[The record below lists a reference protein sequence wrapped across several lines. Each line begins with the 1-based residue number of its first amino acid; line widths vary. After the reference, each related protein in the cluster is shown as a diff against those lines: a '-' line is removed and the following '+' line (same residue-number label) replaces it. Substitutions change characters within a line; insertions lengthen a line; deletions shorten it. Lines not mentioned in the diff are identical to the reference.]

1 MRFRE
6 LLEYKRDITTANL
19 GEQLVKAI
27 TLGAQSSVGNTINK
41 LREIIP
47 GIEISSDR
55 GDESVT
61 QIMATLG
68 AYISE
73 VLKFFEDADPTAN
86 KQYTEWIIRRFIDG
100 GIRYLEDVD
109 STVAENLA
117 IYHELKTR
125 RMIPPELMDINK
137 FKGDANP
144 NSVIRFFRKVYN
156 IYRELPEQVEKAK
169 GNADEFY
176 NDEDVRIIIPND
188 KEAACYYGQGTQ
200 WCTASTK
207 STNYFNS
214 YNKQGKL
221 YIILP
226 KNPEHEGE
234 KFQLH
239 FATNFYANENDVV
252 VRLQTLIARWP
263 QLHKVFHNQ
272 IMDAFDG
279 EQSIASVFLATPET
293 LDNWD
298 DIVIDNISPS
308 IEKHLETPVSVYNWL
323 GLATLEARIKQ
334 HTETYSG
341 ADRFN
346 LKMKIKALD
355 KITEYIS
362 SNKSDSLDVI
372 DTVLFD
378 LTEINRAMGDKTITG
393 TTSQILHRM
402 LPDVAEMVDG
412 KRVASDLKFKIVQLI
427 WIAITHSLD
436 PYFNDAFDQST

>member
-1 MRFRE
+1 MRFKE

-27 TLGAQSSVGNTINK
+27 TLGAQSSVGNTLGKIK
-41 LREIIP
+41 QIVP
-47 GIEISSDR
+47 GI
-55 GDESVT
+55 GVT
-61 QIMATLG
+61 SGSEVTEVMAALG
-68 AYISE
+68 AYIEE

-125 RMIPPELMDINK
+125 RMIPPELMDIGK
-137 FKGDANP
+137 VKGNQ
-144 NSVIRFFRKVYN
+144 VMVFFRKVYN

-176 NDEDVRIIIPND
+176 NDEDVRIIIPKD
-188 KEAACYYGQGTQ
+188 KTSACYYGQGTQ

-226 KNPEHEGE
+226 KEPEHEGE
-234 KFQLH
+234 KYQLH
-239 FATNFYANENDVV
+239 FGTDFYANENDVV

-362 SNKSDSLDVI
+362 SNKSDSLAVI
-372 DTVLFD
+372 DDVLFD

-402 LPDVAEMVDG
+402 LPNVAEMVDG

-436 PYFNDAFDQST
+436 PYFNDAFDN

>member
-27 TLGAQSSVGNTINK
+27 TLGAQSSVGNTLGKIK
-41 LREIIP
+41 QIVP
-47 GIEISSDR
+47 GI
-55 GDESVT
+55 GVT
-61 QIMATLG
+61 SGSEVTEVMAALG
-68 AYISE
+68 AYIEE
-73 VLKFFEDADPTAN
+73 VLKFFEDADPTPN
-86 KQYTEWIIRRFIDG
+86 KQYTEWIIRRYIDG
-100 GIRYLEDVD
+100 GIRFLEDVD

-125 RMIPPELMDINK
+125 RMIPPELSDIGK
-137 FKGDANP
+137 VKGNE
-144 NSVIRFFRKVYN
+144 VMKFFRKVYN
-156 IYRELPEQVEKAK
+156 IYRELPDQVEKAK
-169 GNADEFY
+169 GNAKEFY
-176 NDEDVRIIIPND
+176 DDADIRIIIPED

-207 STNYFNS
+207 STNHFNY
-214 YNKQGKL
+214 YNDQGKL
-221 YIILP
+221 YIVIP
-226 KNPEHEGE
+226 KEPEHDGE
-234 KFQLH
+234 KYQLH

>member
-6 LLEYKRDITTANL
+6 LLEYKRDITATNL
-19 GEQLVKAI
+19 GMQLI
-27 TLGAQSSVGNTINK
+27 TNITMAVQSAVGNTGAT
-41 LREIIP
+41 LQSIIP
-47 GIEISSDR
+47 GFSPSSRPD
-55 GDESVT
+55 DAELQ
-61 QIMATLG
+61 QIHAALG
-68 AYISE
+68 AHINE
-73 VLKFFEDADPTAN
+73 LLGFFENADPTPN
-86 KQYTEWIIRRFIDG
+86 KQYTEWIIRRYIDG

-125 RMIPPELMDINK
+125 RMIPPELMDIGK
-137 FKGDANP
+137 VKGNQ
-144 NSVIRFFRKVYN
+144 VMVFFRKVYN

-207 STNYFNS
+207 STNYFGS
-214 YNKQGKL
+214 YNRQGKL
-221 YIILP
+221 YIVLP
-226 KNPEHEGE
+226 KNPAHEGE

-239 FATNFYANENDVV
+239 FATNFYANENDKG
-252 VRLQTLIARWP
+252 VRLQTLITRWP

-362 SNKSDSLDVI
+362 SNKSDSLAVI
-372 DTVLFD
+372 DDVLFD

-402 LPDVAEMVDG
+402 LPNVAEMVDG

-436 PYFNDAFDQST
+436 PYFNDAFDN